1 MNVPFYISKRY
12 LVSKKSQ
19 NAINIISGISVLGVA
34 VGTMALIVILSV
46 FNGFDDLI
54 KSLYS
59 TFDPEIKI
67 TLSEGKTF
75 SPVSPA
81 FSEVRNHKNVWF
93 FSEVLEENVLLRY
106 GERQYISTMKGVDDE
121 FVNITGLDTMIVEGE
136 FMLKDNG
143 GHWKMLFT
151 IVGKKLVI
159 TQCHSKQ
166 CLVWILDLTTLLR
179 SSKLDC
185 PTKEST

>member
-1 MNVPFYISKRY
+1 VNVPFYISKRY

-81 FSEVRNHKNVWF
+81 FSEVRNHRNVWF

-121 FVNITGLDTMIVEGE
+121 FVNITGLDTIIVEGE
-136 FMLKDNG
+136 FILKYKNRPYAVIG
-143 GHWKMLFT
+143 QGVAYYLG
-151 IVGKKLVI
+151 VG
-159 TQCHSKQ
+159 
-166 CLVWILDLTTLLR
+166 LTFINPINVYSIKRT
-179 SSKLDC
+179 
-185 PTKEST
+185 